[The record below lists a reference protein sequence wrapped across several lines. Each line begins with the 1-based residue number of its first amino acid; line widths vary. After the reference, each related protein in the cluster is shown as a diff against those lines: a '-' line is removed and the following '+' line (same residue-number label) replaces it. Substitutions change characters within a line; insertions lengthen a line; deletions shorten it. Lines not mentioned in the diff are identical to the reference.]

1 MNSIV
6 SINKEED
13 ISKITK
19 ETKYINIPIDI
30 VDNNINNYFLI
41 NGVDYSYSE
50 SINSKQGFIYTDYN
64 MFKQGEL
71 LIDSIIKDI
80 PQNLSDIEK
89 VRYIYITLGKEL
101 NIDINTLS
109 SKNEILSLHNIT
121 NLNNIWGALSKKSIT
136 RSSILTWFL
145 LGIQLLTMLSR
156 IIGRTV
162 FLLLQLLVCLLL
174 KKASMHLIQERWQLS
189 LMSIGMILAIM
200 RSWILW
206 LAIQTLALS
215 ILSILISS
223 LDTPRLGLKICVST
237 WKRTGLISDA
247 RFCLSGL
254 LLQRTLPSIKKILIL
269 SEVC

>member
-30 VDNNINNYFLI
+30 VNNNINNYFLI

-89 VRYIYITLGKEL
+89 VILTKTEDITKDHDEF
-101 NIDINTLS
+101 IKDI
-109 SKNEILSLHNIT
+109 KSLEK
-121 NLNNIWGALSKKSIT
+121 NLNKKEIIALYEN
-136 RSSILTWFL
+136 
-145 LGIQLLTMLSR
+145 
-156 IIGRTV
+156 
-162 FLLLQLLVCLLL
+162 
-174 KKASMHLIQERWQLS
+174 A
-189 LMSIGMILAIM
+189 
-200 RSWILW
+200 
-206 LAIQTLALS
+206 
-215 ILSILISS
+215 
-223 LDTPRLGLKICVST
+223 
-237 WKRTGLISDA
+237 
-247 RFCLSGL
+247 
-254 LLQRTLPSIKKILIL
+254 
-269 SEVC
+269 

>member
-30 VDNNINNYFLI
+30 VNNNINNYFLI

-109 SKNEILSLHNIT
+109 SKNEILSLNNIT

-136 RSSILTWFL
+136 RSSIVKIL
-145 LGIQLLTMLSR
+145 LYICSKIGIKSE
-156 IIGRTV
+156 V
-162 FLLLQLLVCLLL
+162 
-174 KKASMHLIQERWQLS
+174 
-189 LMSIGMILAIM
+189 
-200 RSWILW
+200 
-206 LAIQTLALS
+206 
-215 ILSILISS
+215 
-223 LDTPRLGLKICVST
+223 VST
-237 WKRTGLISDA
+237 D
-247 RFCLSGL
+247 
-254 LLQRTLPSIKKILIL
+254 IKGNMANKIYINDTYIIVNLF
-269 SEVC
+269 

>member
-30 VDNNINNYFLI
+30 VNNNINNYFLI

-101 NIDINTLS
+101 NIDINAKDIEDTFVVNRIN
-109 SKNEILSLHNIT
+109 KNLKPYYDVYFVIKNYKGIIKINEPNKCQELKWVLLDNMPDDVIEFEKI
-121 NLNNIWGALSKKSIT
+121 ALDNYEKGIKF
-136 RSSILTWFL
+136 SSI
-145 LGIQLLTMLSR
+145 R
-156 IIGRTV
+156 IDEEKDM
-162 FLLLQLLVCLLL
+162 Q
-174 KKASMHLIQERWQLS
+174 
-189 LMSIGMILAIM
+189 
-200 RSWILW
+200 
-206 LAIQTLALS
+206 
-215 ILSILISS
+215 
-223 LDTPRLGLKICVST
+223 RLNK
-237 WKRTGLISDA
+237 
-247 RFCLSGL
+247 
-254 LLQRTLPSIKKILIL
+254 
-269 SEVC
+269 

>member
-1 MNSIV
+1 MVNDGKEKFDLYKIDTKVKIDKKRVIIV
-6 SINKEED
+6 ILIILSFICIILTGNY

-50 SINSKQGFIYTDYN
+50 NINSKQGFIYTDYN

-109 SKNEILSLHNIT
+109 SKNEILSLNNIT

-136 RSSILTWFL
+136 RSSIVKIL
-145 LGIQLLTMLSR
+145 LYICSKIGIKSE
-156 IIGRTV
+156 V
-162 FLLLQLLVCLLL
+162 
-174 KKASMHLIQERWQLS
+174 
-189 LMSIGMILAIM
+189 
-200 RSWILW
+200 
-206 LAIQTLALS
+206 
-215 ILSILISS
+215 
-223 LDTPRLGLKICVST
+223 VST
-237 WKRTGLISDA
+237 DIKGNMANKIYINNTYIIVNLFEDIANIKAGFSTEHFDKYNNNIELD
-247 RFCLSGL
+247 
-254 LLQRTLPSIKKILIL
+254 KKILVSFNSSSSSLKI
-269 SEVC
+269 V

>member
-30 VDNNINNYFLI
+30 VNNKYFLI

-109 SKNEILSLHNIT
+109 SKTKYYH
-121 NLNNIWGALSKKSIT
+121 
-136 RSSILTWFL
+136 
-145 LGIQLLTMLSR
+145 
-156 IIGRTV
+156 
-162 FLLLQLLVCLLL
+162 
-174 KKASMHLIQERWQLS
+174 
-189 LMSIGMILAIM
+189 
-200 RSWILW
+200 
-206 LAIQTLALS
+206 
-215 ILSILISS
+215 
-223 LDTPRLGLKICVST
+223 
-237 WKRTGLISDA
+237 
-247 RFCLSGL
+247 
-254 LLQRTLPSIKKILIL
+254 
-269 SEVC
+269 

>member
-30 VDNNINNYFLI
+30 VDNNINNYFII

-50 SINSKQGFIYTDYN
+50 SINRKQGFIYTDYN

-109 SKNEILSLHNIT
+109 
-121 NLNNIWGALSKKSIT
+121 
-136 RSSILTWFL
+136 
-145 LGIQLLTMLSR
+145 
-156 IIGRTV
+156 
-162 FLLLQLLVCLLL
+162 
-174 KKASMHLIQERWQLS
+174 
-189 LMSIGMILAIM
+189 
-200 RSWILW
+200 
-206 LAIQTLALS
+206 
-215 ILSILISS
+215 
-223 LDTPRLGLKICVST
+223 
-237 WKRTGLISDA
+237 
-247 RFCLSGL
+247 
-254 LLQRTLPSIKKILIL
+254 
-269 SEVC
+269 